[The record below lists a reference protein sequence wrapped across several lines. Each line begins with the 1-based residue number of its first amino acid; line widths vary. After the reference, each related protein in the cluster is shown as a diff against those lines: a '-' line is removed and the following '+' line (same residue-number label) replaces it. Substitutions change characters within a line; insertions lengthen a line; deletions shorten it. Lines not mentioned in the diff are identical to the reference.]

1 MGDIIFLN
9 KILVLF
15 IICLFSISGCY
26 FLEIIKKEYA
36 DWESL
41 INIPKNERIFYTPLF
56 DGNISFKGKMFNIVV
71 YYDLDS
77 TSIYGKFDFKNDFLN
92 DLPIQLK
99 TFTKDQAINVRYKK
113 QLKKMGFDDNKIE
126 YYFYEIL
133 EWNKRTLYYFI
144 DINKNIVYFASE

>member
-1 MGDIIFLN
+1 
-9 KILVLF
+9 
-15 IICLFSISGCY
+15 
-26 FLEIIKKEYA
+26 
-36 DWESL
+36 
-41 INIPKNERIFYTPLF
+41 
-56 DGNISFKGKMFNIVV
+56 MFNIVV